1 METTLSFAAI
11 LITIAVLLSWEA
23 DLLKKRFL
31 ALQKEEKDKIY
42 KLSVL
47 KDIQE
52 KTSYTTDAQKA
63 IDIVTNYLKNFFEYS
78 AISSMTIKDNSL
90 VFKVYINEQIGS
102 GYIDNIQKSMLS
114 SFSGFAQNLPDKIDK
129 RIYGSISNDS
139 LKTTY
144 CSSLHMPFIV
154 SNRMLGLI
162 HLSSTKTNLYQEKNM
177 ETLRQIIET
186 ACLAMNRF
194 SEALN
199 AENHKFTS
207 LISSINDGIFM
218 ADNKNNLF
226 FINNSAEKILK
237 IEKKHADFFDIANA
251 LSENMNLAPTIN
263 EVIVNNKPFIKK
275 GADINNN
282 TVDIIISPIDRDKAS
297 VVLRDMTDYK
307 KQEVAKEDLMHIM
320 VHELRSPVTTI
331 KDSSELLIST
341 KDFDENKKIKFLDI
355 IHEQSKKIL
364 GQIGLILDAAKLD
377 AGKLVLSKTKGDI
390 AKLIESEVQ
399 AFMPQ
404 AERKNISLNFEILA
418 EFLPEISFDE
428 IRISQ
433 TIDNLLSNSLKFTPN
448 GGKIKVEIDYKTI
461 PPKLDGSFPMEESLS
476 LDKYIIISV
485 SDNGVGIAPEQQKLL
500 FSKYTQAKNTPEKLS
515 TLGTG
520 LGLYMVKGIVEAHAG
535 RVWIKSAL
543 GQGTTFFFTLPATD
557 NAKPSYDA
565 PKPATTPLAKL
576 SQTVN

>member
-1 METTLSFAAI
+1 MEIALSFAAI

-23 DLLKKRFL
+23 DLLKKHFL
-31 ALQKEEKDKIY
+31 G
-42 KLSVL
+42 KLSIL

-63 IDIVTNYLKNFFEYS
+63 IDTVTNSLRNFFEYS
-78 AISSMTIKDNSL
+78 AISSMTIKNNSL
-90 VFKVYINEQIGS
+90 VFKVYANEQIGS
-102 GYIDNIQKSMLS
+102 NYIDNIQKSMLS

-129 RIYGSISNDS
+129 RIYGLISNDS
-139 LKTTY
+139 LKATY
-144 CSSLHMPFIV
+144 YSSLHVPFIV

-162 HLSSTKTNLYQEKNM
+162 HLSSTKTKLYQEKDM
-177 ETLRQIIET
+177 EILRQITET
-186 ACLAMNRF
+186 ASLSMNRF
-194 SEALN
+194 SEALD

-226 FINNSAEKILK
+226 FINNSAKKILK

-251 LSENMNLAPTIN
+251 LSENMNLAPVIN

-275 GADINNN
+275 GADINNH

-307 KQEVAKEDLMHIM
+307 KKEVAKEDLMHIM

-341 KDFDENKKIKFLDI
+341 KDFDENKKIKFLEI

-364 GQIGLILDAAKLD
+364 GQIGLILDTAKLD
-377 AGKLVLSKTKGDI
+377 AGKLVLQKTKGNI
-390 AKLIESEVQ
+390 AKLIESETQ

-404 AERKNISLNFEILA
+404 AERKNISLNFGILA

-433 TIDNLLSNSLKFTPN
+433 VIDNLLSNSLKFTPN

-461 PPKLDGSFPMEESLS
+461 PPKLDGSSPMKELLS
-476 LDKYIIISV
+476 LDRYIVISV
-485 SDNGVGIAPEQQKLL
+485 SDSGVGIAPEQQKLL
-500 FSKYTQAKNTPEKLS
+500 FSKYTQAKNTSEKLS

-520 LGLYMVKGIVEAHAG
+520 LGLYLVKGIVEAHAG
-535 RVWIKSAL
+535 RVWVKSAP
-543 GQGTTFFFTLPATD
+543 GQGATFFFALPATD
-557 NAKPSYDA
+557 NVQASYGN
-565 PKPATTPLAKL
+565 PKSTTTPLAKL